1 MMTFDGNPND
11 PIQGSILQMR
21 KMLGNLDRWL
31 EKASIYATSKAFDP
45 RILVL
50 ARLAPD
56 QIPLVRQVQNA
67 CDRAK
72 FAAARVTGVSAP
84 RHADVEQTV
93 LELHARIGAC
103 SSYLDGFRAADFAGA
118 HDRLVDIPF
127 LDGKA
132 MRAADYVRELALP
145 AFYFH
150 VTTAYAILRH
160 NGVDLSMRDFI
171 GATQLLDQ

>member
-1 MMTFDGNPND
+1 MTFDGNPSD
-11 PIQGSILQMR
+11 AIQGSILQMR
-21 KMLGNLDRWL
+21 KMLGNVSRWL
-31 EKASIYATSKAFDP
+31 DKANIHAASKSFDP
-45 RILVL
+45 QILIT

-72 FAAARVTGVSAP
+72 FAAARMTRISAP
-84 RHADVEQTV
+84 RHVDFEQTIP
-93 LELHARIGAC
+93 ELHARIAAC
-103 SSYLDGFRAADFAGA
+103 LHYLDGLRGSDFADA
-118 HDRLVDIPF
+118 HDRMVEIPF

-132 MRAADYVRELALP
+132 LRAIDYVRELALP

-150 VTTAYAILRH
+150 VTTTYAILRH

-171 GATQLLDQ
+171 GETQLLDT